1 MSKFA
6 TVLKTAGVIAGVILV
21 GVLVGWWGS
30 RSRGPGPAAPVPAPK
45 PVEAVE
51 HTNVPKPPVTA
62 VATRVLDAP
71 KETTQPP
78 VPNLS
83 ANIITNW
90 EDRLDQVLGSEGED
104 SAKAKEL
111 LDIFPRL
118 PPAGQEEVAQH
129 ISNLT
134 ADKDYAPLGQYLT
147 NYTLPGP
154 VLDVLMQ
161 DLLNRP
167 NSVKLPLLLDV
178 AREPQHPGS
187 SEAKDLLELYLED
200 NYGNDWNKWQEKLQ
214 QWLKDNPD

>member
-1 MSKFA
+1 MNKFA
-6 TVLKTAGVIAGVILV
+6 TVLKTAGVIAGVILI
-21 GVLVGWWGS
+21 GILVGWWGS
-30 RSRGPGPAAPVPAPK
+30 SRRGSGSVDSVP
-45 PVEAVE
+45 
-51 HTNVPKPPVTA
+51 VPKPIESAAPTSVPPPAKALAIRPPDAAKAASAVA
-62 VATRVLDAP
+62 VATTPA
-71 KETTQPP
+71 
-78 VPNLS
+78 NL
-83 ANIITNW
+83 ITNW
-90 EDRLDQVLGSEGED
+90 EDRLDQVLGSDGEE

-111 LDIFPRL
+111 LDMFPRL

-167 NSVKLPLLLDV
+167 NSLKLPLLLDI
-178 AREPQHPGS
+178 ARETQHPGS

-200 NYGNDWNKWQEKLQ
+200 NYGNDWNKWQDKLQ
-214 QWLKDNPD
+214 QWLKENPD